1 MRLGDYKGI
10 KVSLA
15 VTDDDVQQEIDGL
28 IQDNVTYEQKKGTVQ
43 EDDKIYAK
51 FNGYIDG
58 KKVDDT
64 CGEEVIELGSDQ
76 FVKGF
81 ESAFVGATT
90 GKQITFKINIPKG
103 TYGDDTIDG
112 KEVTFKAT
120 VKYICGDEIVPTWND
135 KFVQSISDFKTAKE
149 YEADIRTELAKENE
163 NNKQD
168 FAWTEVLE
176 NAKVKKYPEELL
188 EDAKQEVLQGYYD
201 MADMYGM
208 SHDEIFQSWG
218 SENEEDFVKNEL
230 DEQAKQAVKEK
241 LVVEAIAKAEGINY
255 SDKEY
260 KDLVAEEYQ
269 YNTEKYDSEAEY
281 EKKNRESLK
290 DNALSSAVQ
299 KWITKHATFSK

>member
-1 MRLGDYKGI
+1 MTMYSR
-10 KVSLA
+10 S
-15 VTDDDVQQEIDGL
+15 QDGL

-81 ESAFVGATT
+81 ESAFVGAKT

-135 KFVQSISDFKTAKE
+135 KFVQSISDFRTAKE

-218 SENEEDFVKNEL
+218 TKMKKTLSKMSWTNRRSRL
-230 DEQAKQAVKEK
+230 
-241 LVVEAIAKAEGINY
+241 
-255 SDKEY
+255 S
-260 KDLVAEEYQ
+260 
-269 YNTEKYDSEAEY
+269 
-281 EKKNRESLK
+281 KKNWSLK
-290 DNALSSAVQ
+290 QLQ
-299 KWITKHATFSK
+299 KQRGLIIRTRNIKTWWQRNISITLKNMILKQNMRRRIEKA

>member
-1 MRLGDYKGI
+1 M
-10 KVSLA
+10 
-15 VTDDDVQQEIDGL
+15 
-28 IQDNVTYEQKKGTVQ
+28 
-43 EDDKIYAK
+43 
-51 FNGYIDG
+51 
-58 KKVDDT
+58 
-64 CGEEVIELGSDQ
+64 
-76 FVKGF
+76 
-81 ESAFVGATT
+81 
-90 GKQITFKINIPKG
+90 
-103 TYGDDTIDG
+103 
-112 KEVTFKAT
+112 
-120 VKYICGDEIVPTWND
+120 
-135 KFVQSISDFKTAKE
+135 QSISGFKTAKE